1 MKNSR
6 KQILYLCADRGIA
19 LGGTKGAS
27 IHIREFVETLREA
40 GYEVIVAASKEAQ
53 NSSYNPDYPVHILP
67 DPIDLPSNLVTH
79 ENAIDKQ
86 SLTEMRAYHS
96 NRTI

>member
-19 LGGTKGAS
+19 LGGRKGAS

-53 NSSYNPDYPVHILP
+53 GSSYNPDYPVHILP
-67 DPIDLPSNLVTH
+67 DTIDLPSNLM
-79 ENAIDKQ
+79 ARSLQPQ
-86 SLTEMRAYHS
+86 SQGVSDECVLR
-96 NRTI
+96 